1 MRVVIE
7 DEYLSSLYTN
17 DKSIN
22 KPKFNKEIERGF
34 IKRVIQIEQ
43 VQNTNN
49 LRALKSL
56 HFEKLSGNLNGKYS
70 IRINLAFRIIFRI
83 EKDGNDNR
91 IEVVCI
97 EELNNHY
104 S

>member
-7 DEYLSSLYTN
+7 DEYLAGLYETGAG
-17 DKSIN
+17 KG
-22 KPKFNKEIERGF
+22 KPKFNQEIEQGF

-43 VQNTNN
+43 AQTTNN

-56 HFEKLSGNLNGKYS
+56 HFEKLSGNLEGKYS
-70 IRINLAFRIIFRI
+70 IRVNLAYRIVFRI
-83 EKDGNDNR
+83 EKEGDQTR
-91 IEVVCI
+91 IEIIHI